1 LRIGASAYNGLYI
14 GGLLMKKYLMIIVLL
29 ISAALVIPFMPI
41 GVPNK
46 IIAECV
52 VLGTLFI
59 IYNTVRKEK
68 DANS

>member
-1 LRIGASAYNGLYI
+1 
-14 GGLLMKKYLMIIVLL
+14 MKKYLMIIVLL

-41 GVPNK
+41 GVLNK

-52 VLGTLFI
+52 ALGTLFI